1 MTEVSVIIPT
11 HNRRRLLE
19 LTLKSVL
26 WQRNVDFETIVVDD
40 GSTDDTPR
48 LLRSLGDRIRVI
60 RHEQPRGV
68 SAARNHG
75 IAVARGEWV
84 AFLDDDDLWAPDK
97 LNLQLEALRRNG
109 RCWAYAGAVEITM
122 ENRIL
127 AGQPPAPPQRVVA
140 EVMMRNILPAG
151 SSNVIVSRAW
161 IPGPTVFDGSFYHSA
176 DWDLWIRLARRGPPA
191 YVSKPLVAYRFHPGS
206 ASLDLEGMFSEADEI
221 ERRYGGPVDRS
232 DFNRYLARLA
242 KRAGWGQIALR
253 YYGRAAVG
261 KPSYAVRDFF
271 PDVWTLC
278 SGALRSRANRA
289 GFKLRPHPPRDD
301 PFTRWKEEARVWVDR
316 LANDGAHTAT

>member
-11 HNRRRLLE
+11 HNRSRLLE

-97 LNLQLEALRRNG
+97 LELQLAAVRRDG
-109 RCWAYAGAVEITM
+109 RCWAYAGVVAITID
-122 ENRIL
+122 NRIL
-127 AGQPPAPPQRVVA
+127 SGTPPARPERVVA
-140 EVMMRNILPAG
+140 EMMMRNHLSAG
-151 SSNVIVSRAW
+151 SSNVIVSRARLPAPP
-161 IPGPTVFDGSFYHSA
+161 IFDASLYHHA
-176 DWDLWIRLARRGPPA
+176 DWDLWIRLARLGPPA
-191 YVSKPLVAYRFHPGS
+191 YVSKPLVGYRFHPAS
-206 ASLDLEGMFSEADEI
+206 ASLDLEGMFAEANEI

-232 DFNRYLARLA
+232 GFNRYLAILA
-242 KRAGWGQIALR
+242 KRAGWGRTALR
-253 YYGRAAVG
+253 YYSRAAMG
-261 KPSYAVRDFF
+261 NQRYALREFL

-278 SGALRSRANRA
+278 ADVLRSRANRA
-289 GFKLRPHPPRDD
+289 GVTFRARSRGHD
-301 PFTRWKEEARVWVDR
+301 PLTPWKAEARLWVDR
-316 LANDGAHTAT
+316 LLTESADIGA